1 METSSRVPAEL
12 DALSYLMVYEHLQL
26 DELLVATCSCRWQRH
41 RLKHLRWLNITA
53 PSHCNV
59 KLLSLLPAVTTVSAA
74 IVRGAPP
81 WEFAEADIAAR
92 LPFALTAL
100 PKITR
105 LILTSPESWH
115 GQDTPDDVMAVI
127 YSLTRSL
134 AKACQS
140 MAFQNLEWIDLGYMH
155 CPKASDEGT
164 SCSCDDMARYFP
176 PATVIEF
183 LVRGDLCLSRME
195 LLRLALGRGID
206 LNGAFAGNKAIT
218 VFHHV
223 LKGLDPDDFPSRED
237 IGIDVECCSVINHMV
252 EFGGAVPDSK
262 LLADASNGQLFDVDY
277 PGYADCLSA
286 WLLAGDV
293 GQKFA
298 WREKDFQSLSRAQ
311 PSTLDSTI
319 KFLCGVPSIIWSRI
333 FKVPKKAP

>member
-1 METSSRVPAEL
+1 MATSSRVPTEL
-12 DALSYLMVYEHLQL
+12 DGLSYLMVFEHLHL
-26 DELLVATCSCRWQRH
+26 GELLVATCSCRWQRH
-41 RLKHLRWLNITA
+41 SLKHLRWLNISA

-59 KLLSLLPAVTTVSAA
+59 KLLRLLPAVTTVSAA
-74 IVRGAPP
+74 VVSGFPP
-81 WEFAEADIAAR
+81 DDSADADIAAR

-100 PKITR
+100 PKLTR
-105 LILTSPESWH
+105 LVLTGGACWH
-115 GQDTPDDVMAVI
+115 GEDSPDDVMDVI

-155 CPKASDEGT
+155 CPNKFDENA
-164 SCSCDDMARYFP
+164 SCSCDVMARHFP

-183 LVRGDLCLSRME
+183 LVRGDLCLSRLE
-195 LLRLALGRGID
+195 LLQLALGRGID

-223 LKGLDPDDFPSRED
+223 LKGFDPADNPSRSD
-237 IGIDVECCSVINHMV
+237 IGMDVECCSVINHMV
-252 EFGGAVPDSK
+252 EFGGAVPDSR
-262 LLADASNGQLFDVDY
+262 LLADVSNGELFDDDGY

-293 GQKFA
+293 FQKKFV
-298 WREKDFQSLSRAQ
+298 WRREKRHRL
-311 PSTLDSTI
+311 I
-319 KFLCGVPSIIWSRI
+319 
-333 FKVPKKAP
+333 PKS